1 MKPRKQPEPTK
12 AEAGATDK
20 KDGASLSVGG
30 DKKDGSNAATT
41 PENPSD
47 EGIPSVPFEPEM
59 LPHLDMS
66 EQEIG
71 IWDVFKNYIKQLRFI
86 HKNISRFLTCFP
98 SIQFSFFQ

>member
-1 MKPRKQPEPTK
+1 MKNLKPRKPEPK
-12 AEAGATDK
+12 KEEGGATDK

-30 DKKDGSNAATT
+30 DKKDGSTAVGT
-41 PENPSD
+41 PEKSSD

-71 IWDVFKNYIKQLRFI
+71 KWNYEQKVFMIPAYLR
-86 HKNISRFLTCFP
+86 
-98 SIQFSFFQ
+98 

>member
-71 IWDVFKNYIKQLRFI
+71 IWDVFKILEQLSY
-86 HKNISRFLTCFP
+86 KNISRLLSCFP

>member
-1 MKPRKQPEPTK
+1 MKNLKPRKPEPK
-12 AEAGATDK
+12 KEEGGATDK

-30 DKKDGSNAATT
+30 DKKDGSTAVGT
-41 PENPSD
+41 PEKSSD

-71 IWDVFKNYIKQLRFI
+71 RMELRAKSF
-86 HKNISRFLTCFP
+86 HDP
-98 SIQFSFFQ
+98 SILS

>member
-1 MKPRKQPEPTK
+1 MKNLKPRKPEPK
-12 AEAGATDK
+12 KEEGGASDK

-30 DKKDGSNAATT
+30 DKKDGSTVGGT
-41 PENPSD
+41 PQKSSD

-71 IWDVFKNYIKQLRFI
+71 KIEYRAK
-86 HKNISRFLTCFP
+86 SFLIP
-98 SIQFSFFQ
+98 V